1 MLQQNIQAEPPIGVN
16 APEKFVFQNYQK
28 AGLLILLM
36 AILYLRLTLRKSK
49 KDRICPHCN
58 RRNPPH
64 RSNCTACSAPLM
76 QTTLIRSKD

>member
-1 MLQQNIQAEPPIGVN
+1 MFQQSIQVEPPISAN
-16 APEKFVFQNYQK
+16 TPEKFVFQNYQK
-28 AGLLILLM
+28 AGLVILLA

-64 RSNCTACSAPLM
+64 RSNCTSCSAPLM
-76 QTTLIRSKD
+76 NTTFNRTKD